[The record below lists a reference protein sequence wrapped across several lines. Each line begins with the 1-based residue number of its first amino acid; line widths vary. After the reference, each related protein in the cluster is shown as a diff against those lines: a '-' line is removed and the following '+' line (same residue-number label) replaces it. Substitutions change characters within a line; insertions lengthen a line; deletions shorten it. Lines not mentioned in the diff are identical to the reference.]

1 VISTMAQNRSPG
13 MNTGSQRITQS
24 ILSDGRGNAVSVAT
38 TERELTDR
46 SMSNAQLRKRVERLA
61 QADRRKNEFLAMLGH
76 ELRNPPLIST

>member
-1 VISTMAQNRSPG
+1 